1 MATADQ
7 AHGGKD
13 RFADHF
19 GLFRQ
24 LRSAAAADWEAY
36 VRHPFVRAL
45 ADGSLPEECFR
56 HYLIQDYLFL
66 GHLARAYGLAS
77 FKAENLDDLRA
88 AADALNAIINKE
100 MHLHLD
106 YCGGWGLTA
115 ADAATAA
122 EAPATIAYT
131 RFVLDRGVAGDLL
144 DLWVALTPCVIGYAE
159 IGAGLAADP
168 KTGGVGNPYRAWI
181 ETYAGSDYQAVAWIH
196 GERMESLMARR
207 GGPSRIPSLI
217 ETFRTATRLETA
229 FWDMGLA
236 SPAYV

>member
-144 DLWVALTPCVIGYAE
+144 DLWVALTPASSATPRSAPGSPPIPRRAASVTPIG
-159 IGAGLAADP
+159 P
-168 KTGGVGNPYRAWI
+168 
-181 ETYAGSDYQAVAWIH
+181 GSRPTPAPTIKPWH
-196 GERMESLMARR
+196 GY
-207 GGPSRIPSLI
+207 
-217 ETFRTATRLETA
+217 TANGWKA
-229 FWDMGLA
+229 
-236 SPAYV
+236 